1 MAASVGAILPVVTVM
16 LNLLLELLA
25 RHHVTLLNLLFDVL
39 QRLPAVRKLPGIY
52 EVLEYQAELE
62 LKDSK
67 GHTAIYRKRQRVRFL
82 QDNIIAYQDTAWGD
96 GEIFADYRCS
106 PGVEVDRYRE
116 GNHFNIL
123 ISLRETKHRDDLE
136 TLEIERTIH
145 NGFVT
150 DVEYFQVDI
159 IHRTRLLSCGVVFPK
174 SRLPKRVSVIAENSK
189 RSVELGP
196 EARQV
201 LPDRRVRYEWQSA
214 SPKLFESYLL
224 RWEW

>member
-1 MAASVGAILPVVTVM
+1 M
-16 LNLLLELLA
+16 LNLILELLA

-52 EVLEYQAELE
+52 EVLDYQAELE

-67 GHTAIYRKRQRVRFL
+67 GHVAIYRKRQRVRFL

-96 GEIFADYRCS
+96 GEIFAAYRCS

-116 GNHFNIL
+116 GNRFNIL

-136 TLEIERTIH
+136 TLAIERTIH
-145 NGFVT
+145 DGFVT
-150 DVEYFQVDI
+150 DVEYFQVEV
-159 IHRTRLLSCGVVFPK
+159 IHRTRHLTCAVIFPR
-174 SRLPKRVSVIAENSK
+174 SRLPKRVSVVEKNSK
-189 RSVELGP
+189 RSVELGAAHR
-196 EARQV
+196 EV
-201 LPDRRVRYEWQSA
+201 LPDRRVRYVWRNA
-214 SPKLFESYLL
+214 SPKLFEAYLL

>member
-1 MAASVGAILPVVTVM
+1 MV
-16 LNLLLELLA
+16 NLILELLA
-25 RHHVTLLNLLFDVL
+25 RYHATLLNVLFDLL

-52 EVLEYQAELE
+52 EVLDYQAELE

-67 GHTAIYRKRQRVRFL
+67 GHVAIYRKRQRVRFL

-106 PGVEVDRYRE
+106 PGVEVDRYHE
-116 GNHFNIL
+116 GDRFYTL
-123 ISLRETKHRDDLE
+123 ISLRETKHRDDRE

-145 NGFVT
+145 DGFVT
-150 DVEYFQVDI
+150 EVQYFQLDI
-159 IHRTRLLSCGVVFPK
+159 DHRTRALSAAVIFPK
-174 SRLPKRVSVIAENSK
+174 SRLPKRVSVIEKNGRAS
-189 RSVELGP
+189 SELGYDQR
-196 EARQV
+196 EV
-201 LPDRRVRYEWQSA
+201 LPDRRVRYVWQSA

>member
-1 MAASVGAILPVVTVM
+1 M
-16 LNLLLELLA
+16 LNLILELLA

-52 EVLEYQAELE
+52 EVLDYHAELE

-67 GHTAIYRKRQRVRFL
+67 GLVAVYRKRQRVRFL

-96 GEIFADYRCS
+96 GDIFADYRCS
-106 PGVEVDRYRE
+106 PGIEVDRYRE

-123 ISLRETKHRDDLE
+123 ISLRETKQRDDLE
-136 TLEIERTIH
+136 TLAIERTIRK
-145 NGFVT
+145 GFVT
-150 DVEYFQVDI
+150 EVEYFQVDI
-159 IHRTRLLSCGVVFPK
+159 IHRTRLLSCAVIFP
-174 SRLPKRVSVIAENSK
+174 RNRPPKRVSMIAENSK
-189 RSVELGP
+189 QSVELGP

-214 SPKLFESYLL
+214 SPNLFESYLL